1 MYFRQGELS
10 FLVFF
15 YAKKLK
21 EVKKLNKKW
30 LYPIFSFSIIIVFWE
45 LLGRFFKVP
54 LYILPLPSQI
64 IHSLIDERA
73 ILFKHA
79 VVTMEEAVIGLLLSA
94 VFAFFIAILMDRFYK
109 VRLMFLPHLV
119 ISQTIPVLVLGP
131 IFSIWFGFGLT
142 PKVLIVILMCFFP
155 IVVAFTDALKNS
167 NQEKINLLKT
177 YGANNRQ
184 IYKMVKIPEAMPAFF
199 SGLKIS
205 ATYCMGGA
213 IVGEWLSASSGLGY
227 YMIRAKNGYLLDK
240 VFATVVVIMCL
251 SLLLNYLVLSI
262 EKILIKKRMISNV

>member
-45 LLGRFFKVP
+45 LLGRLFKVP

-64 IHSLIDERA
+64 IHSLINERA